1 MTGKV
6 WSLAFAALALLA
18 FAALAPAR
26 ADPQQ
31 YFVTYV
37 EFQPAFKEVGGE
49 LLAQLAKLA
58 KPRRNNAAVR
68 FDVYPQIGRPNFYV
82 LIEIWDS
89 EDTRN
94 TFQNLPKPHDILSA
108 IEPLLEAPFD
118 ERQGT
123 LIQAGKVSQKG
134 PQPGEIEVVTH
145 IDIIPTFLDQA
156 TNPIQNLVALSG
168 AEAGVKEFLLVSW
181 LNITNHFQLIERF
194 RDMRAFNAHVSAD
207 HTTAFRDQ
215 VQNPTQPFIGAPYD
229 ERLYRVD

>member
-1 MTGKV
+1 MMGKV
-6 WSLAFAALALLA
+6 WSLVVLALLVL
-18 FAALAPAR
+18 AAPGPAR

-49 LLAQLAKLA
+49 LLDQLASFGQKGKVRA
-58 KPRRNNAAVR
+58 IR

-94 TFQNLPKPHDILSA
+94 TFQNLPKPHDLLSA
-108 IEPLLEAPFD
+108 IQPLLEAPFD

-156 TNPIQNLVALSG
+156 TNPIQNFVALSG
-168 AEAGVKEFLLVSW
+168 AETGVKEFLLVS
-181 LNITNHFQLIERF
+181 
-194 RDMRAFNAHVSAD
+194 
-207 HTTAFRDQ
+207 
-215 VQNPTQPFIGAPYD
+215 
-229 ERLYRVD
+229 